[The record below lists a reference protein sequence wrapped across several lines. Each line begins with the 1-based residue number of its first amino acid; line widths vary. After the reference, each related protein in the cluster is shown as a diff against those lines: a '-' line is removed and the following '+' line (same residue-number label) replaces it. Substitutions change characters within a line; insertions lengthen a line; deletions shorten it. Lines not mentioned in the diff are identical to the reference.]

1 MIRLSIVTIN
11 FNNSVGLSKTISSM
25 KAQSVDRENF
35 EYIVVDGFSVDG
47 SVELL
52 NTDMM
57 FIDKLIIEKDRGIF
71 DAMNKGVKVATG
83 DYIYFLNSGDVFSSD
98 DVLQNIINELDICQ
112 PNILL
117 GKVNTF
123 YNNKFLREAD
133 LTPWICHQAAF
144 VSTPLMKMYMFDDS
158 LRVFG
163 DLDLW
168 FRMNKN
174 SDYKLKTCNILIAN
188 MEMDGIGNDPKF
200 YKIRAKDKSAFNKKH
215 NLKQRALIDAFT
227 TRLQYYVAKFF
238 GYKFYHGAF
247 LEYYAK
253 VRKLSG

>member
-1 MIRLSIVTIN
+1 MVISIVTIN
-11 FNNSVGLSKTISSM
+11 FNNVDGLKRTIESVRSQVLTANNI
-25 KAQSVDRENF
+25 
-35 EYIVVDGFSVDG
+35 EYVVVDGDSCDG
-47 SVELL
+47 SKDIVFEHKDYI
-52 NTDMM
+52 NK
-57 FIDKLIIEKDRGIF
+57 FIIEKDDGIF
-71 DAMNKGVKVATG
+71 DAMNKGIRLASG

-98 DVLQNIINELDICQ
+98 DVLQNIINELDVCQ

-144 VSTPLMKMYMFDDS
+144 VSTNLMKIYMFDDS

-174 SDYKLKTCNILIAN
+174 SDYKIKACNVLVAN
-188 MEMDGIGNDPKF
+188 MEMDGVGNDPKF
-200 YKIRAKDKSAFNKKH
+200 YSIRAKDKFLFNKKH
-215 NLKQRALIDAFT
+215 NLKRRSFIDAVT
-227 TRLQYYVAKFF
+227 TRLHYSIAVIF
-238 GYKFYHGAF
+238 GYEFYHGVF
-247 LEYYAK
+247 LEYYSK
-253 VRKLSG
+253 VRRFFA